1 MLLCVWGQNW
11 DFCHIEASNNAD
23 QSFEALA
30 FRLGNLRLVVSS
42 PSERS
47 FMKAIKGYFSAL
59 AAVVTRL
66 TRSAFGILLLA
77 VIVLSVPLAVAAL
90 MRLFEWHWWIALPF
104 AIFLIF
110 IPLLGWLAFIVFA
123 VFGGVY
129 LAGAGFDW
137 QLATHATMPAGSFA
151 RMTIMEFD
159 EYRRNIMPEG
169 LARACKE
176 AQGKYLGTGDQL
188 PIRASNYCDC
198 YGQVSADTLTQE
210 DLVYH
215 EKHGAYT
222 EDATTRMKDALHS
235 RCGT

>member
-1 MLLCVWGQNW
+1 
-11 DFCHIEASNNAD
+11 
-23 QSFEALA
+23 
-30 FRLGNLRLVVSS
+30 
-42 PSERS
+42 
-47 FMKAIKGYFSAL
+47 MKAIKGYFSAL
-59 AAVVTRL
+59 AAIIASM

-77 VIVLSVPLAVAAL
+77 VMALSIPLAVAAL
-90 MRLFEWHWWIALPF
+90 MRLFEWHWWVALPF

-110 IPLLGWLAFIVFA
+110 VPVLGWLALIVFA
-123 VFGGVY
+123 ALGGFY
-129 LAGAGFDW
+129 LSTAEFNW
-137 QLATHATMPAGSFA
+137 ERATQPAKPAGSFA
-151 RMTIMEFD
+151 TMTIMEFD

-176 AQGKYLGTGDQL
+176 AQGKYLGTGDEL